1 MLKSELCLFHCKP
14 LMLTTCGTV
23 LTMISALILHSNDL
37 IVCIICLQ
45 LISLI
50 ISIMYDVYMYVIYAF
65 QWFGSQWNCQL
76 VFHSIAMP

>member
-23 LTMISALILHSNDL
+23 LTMISALIQQSNYT
-37 IVCIICLQ
+37 VCIIHLQ

-50 ISIMYDVYMYVIYAF
+50 ISKYDVYMYVIYAF
-65 QWFGSQWNCQL
+65 EWFGSQWNCQL
-76 VFHSIAMP
+76 VFHSIAIP